1 MANFYKSETF
11 DLTTTNLTTV
21 LTINTSSVAIVKSVQ
36 ACVIDNTNVDVEVFL
51 KKSGGSDVE
60 VAHKLLNKTTE
71 NLAKDVINM
80 EGGDILKVKASVADK
95 ASGQVSYL
103 LIDRSQ
109 ENGKRHGEILEQVK
123 SIKMKQKL
131 VLI

>member
-21 LTINTSSVAIVKSVQ
+21 LTISTSAIAIIKSVQ
-36 ACVIDNTNVDVEVFL
+36 ACVIDNTNVDIDVFL

-60 VAHKLLNKTTE
+60 IAHKLLNKTTE
-71 NLAKDVINM
+71 NFAKDVINM
-80 EGGDILKVKASVADK
+80 EAGDILKVQANVANK

-109 ENGKRHGEILEQVK
+109 ENG
-123 SIKMKQKL
+123 
-131 VLI
+131 

>member
-21 LTINTSSVAIVKSVQ
+21 LTISTSAIAIVKSVQ
-36 ACVIDNTNVDVEVFL
+36 ASHDTASNVDVDLYL

-60 VAHKLLNKTTE
+60 ISHVQLNKSTE
-71 NLAKDVINM
+71 NLAKDVINL
-80 EGGDILKVKASVADK
+80 EGGDILKIKAGSANEIT
-95 ASGQVSYL
+95 GQISYL

-109 ENGKRHGEILEQVK
+109 ENG
-123 SIKMKQKL
+123 
-131 VLI
+131 